1 MLNLTSAKILTAKL
15 LLFVALTLG
24 PKEMTSSIMI
34 TTNSVSYTWV
44 HGPADW
50 YLTENDMPTHN
61 WPANGLDISA
71 GDLVDIGKENIQSV
85 RNIAH
90 HDWSR
95 DSVLFLDNGDRVEK
109 RGNKVFYTA
118 RPGEANQRV
127 YTILYI
133 ENGVPL

>member
-24 PKEMTSSIMI
+24 PKEMTHSIMI
-34 TTNSVSYTWV
+34 TSNSVNYTWTQ
-44 HGPADW
+44 GTGDW
-50 YLTENDMPTHN
+50 TLIENDLPTHN
-61 WPANGLDISA
+61 WPANGMDMSKS
-71 GDLVDIGKENIQSV
+71 DLMDIGKENIQSV

-109 RGNKVFYTA
+109 RGNKVFYTV
-118 RPGEANQRV
+118 RPGEPNQQV

-133 ENGVPL
+133 EDGLPL